1 DHRRRRDRRRGR
13 PDRDRPAAHDHRGG
27 HVTETPA
34 PTPASVSGDV
44 PVENWRSRLAE
55 AEDAE
60 PAERH
65 EHLGALLDD
74 LDEQVGSLCADS
86 TGHSS
91 TGTCWAPAPAQP
103 AKSPPDGSTSTAAP

>member
-1 DHRRRRDRRRGR
+1 
-13 PDRDRPAAHDHRGG
+13 
-27 HVTETPA
+27 VTETPA

-55 AEDAE
+55 AENAG

-74 LDEQVGSLCADS
+74 LDEQVGSL
-86 TGHSS
+86 
-91 TGTCWAPAPAQP
+91 
-103 AKSPPDGSTSTAAP
+103 